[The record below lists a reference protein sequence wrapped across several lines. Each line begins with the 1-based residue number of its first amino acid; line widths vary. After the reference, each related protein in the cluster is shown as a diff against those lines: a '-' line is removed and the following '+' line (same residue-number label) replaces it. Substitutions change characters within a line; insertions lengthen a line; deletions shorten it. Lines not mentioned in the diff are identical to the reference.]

1 MDSVTD
7 PVTSSWKNIIDIHLL
22 VVGRSLALIAS
33 YLIISTWRVT
43 IIVYRCTSNIFVL
56 DNKRFQCCMIR
67 GKSLQLVFSKK
78 TLFMYKAW
86 RVGQCFFVNIWK
98 MKQINQPILKRHQAI
113 RTKNNLPPWPHG
125 PMLHTMFMHQVD
137 FNIFWVFGLVS

>member
-22 VVGRSLALIAS
+22 VVGRLALIAS
-33 YLIISTWRVT
+33 YLIISTWPVT
-43 IIVYRCTSNIFVL
+43 IVYRCTSNIFVL

-67 GKSLQLVFSKK
+67 GKSLRLVFSKK
-78 TLFMYKAW
+78 WSLFMYKAR

-98 MKQINQPILKRHQAI
+98 MNQINQPILKRHQAI
-113 RTKNNLPPWPHG
+113 RTKKQLYPHG
-125 PMLHTMFMHQVD
+125 PMALMFHTMFTHQVD
-137 FNIFWVFGLVS
+137 FNILRVFGLVS